1 MEDKITRRKFTKTAG
16 LASLGILTAC
26 SVRNRFEIIIRNG
39 TIFDGILQKGQKL
52 DVGISGNRITAID
65 NLKSAN
71 ADIIIDASGL
81 VVSSG
86 FIDIHTHTDTELF
99 VNPLAESKIRQG
111 VTTEIAGN
119 CGSSPFP
126 LNDTDFSELE
136 KNLSDKYQL
145 KLTWQNIQQFLD
157 ELEKTKISVNY
168 ATLTGHGDLRSF
180 VIGKNDVE
188 PSVKQ
193 LQQMKD
199 RLAETMESGSFGL
212 STGLEYAPSSY
223 AETPELIE
231 LCKVV
236 SNHQGLYATH
246 IRSEDDR
253 VEEAVQEALRIC
265 EQASVPL
272 QISHLKA
279 CNKANWHKTE
289 KLLEKIHLALD
300 SGLPVNADRYPYIAY
315 GTGLGTFLPLWAR
328 QGTTDD
334 ILGRLKNPDL
344 IPDIRKYAARR
355 AQNIGGW
362 DRVLISRCSNQKN
375 KIFEGKYIRDCA
387 DQENADPVKFVIDL
401 LSKEQMKVSII
412 GFAMDE
418 DNLKSVLK
426 SPLTMIGS
434 DGCAVAPYGK
444 LAQGKPHPRYY
455 GTFPRVLGKYCR
467 EENIF
472 DLATAIKKM
481 TAMPAEKLGLKARGM
496 IRKNYYADI
505 TIFNSETIIDMA
517 TFVEPHQYAAGIEYV
532 LVNGKITI
540 ERGEH
545 RGVRAGSVLRHRSV

>member
-1 MEDKITRRKFTKTAG
+1 MEHKISRREFTKTAG

-26 SVRNRFEIIIRNG
+26 SVKHRFDIIIRNG
-39 TIFDGILQKGQKL
+39 TVYDGTGLKGRKL
-52 DVGISGNRITAID
+52 DIGISGDRITSMD
-65 NLKSAN
+65 DLKSAS

-81 VVSSG
+81 VVSPG
-86 FIDIHTHTDTELF
+86 FIDIHTHTDTELL

-111 VTTEIAGN
+111 VTTEVSGN

-126 LNDTDFSELE
+126 LNEMDFAEMG
-136 KNLSDKYQL
+136 KNLQEKYQL
-145 KLTWQNIQQFLD
+145 QLTWRNIQQFLD
-157 ELEKTKISVNY
+157 ELEKTKISMNY

-180 VIGKNDVE
+180 VIGKNDVQ
-188 PSVKQ
+188 PSADQ
-193 LQQMKD
+193 LEQMKR
-199 RLAETMESGSFGL
+199 RLAESMEHGSFGL

-236 SNHQGLYATH
+236 ANNNGLYATH

-253 VEEAVQEALRIC
+253 VEEAVQEALQIC
-265 EQASVPL
+265 EKASVAL

-279 CNKANWHKTE
+279 CNKANWYKTE
-289 KLLEKIHLALD
+289 KLLEMIHQALD
-300 SGLPVNADRYPYIAY
+300 AGLPVNADRYPYIAY

-328 QGTTDD
+328 QGSTDE
-334 ILGRLKNPDL
+334 ILARLKNTDL
-344 IPDIRKYAARR
+344 IPDISEYATKR

-362 DRVLISRCSNQKN
+362 DRVLISSCAHNEN
-375 KIFEGKYIRDCA
+375 KIYEGKYISECA
-387 DQENADPVKFVIDL
+387 DQENVDPVKFVINL
-401 LSKEQMKVSII
+401 LRKERMKVSII

-418 DNLKSVLK
+418 ENLKSVLK
-426 SPLTMIGS
+426 APYVMIGS

-467 EENIF
+467 EDKIF

-481 TAMPAEKLGLKARGM
+481 TSMSAEKLGLKARGV
-496 IRKNYYADI
+496 IRKNYYGDI
-505 TIFNSETIIDMA
+505 TIFNPATVIDKA
-517 TFVEPHQYAAGIEYV
+517 TFVDPHQYAAGIEYV

-540 ERGEH
+540 DRGEH
-545 RGVRAGSVLRHRSV
+545 TGVRAGSVLRHESV